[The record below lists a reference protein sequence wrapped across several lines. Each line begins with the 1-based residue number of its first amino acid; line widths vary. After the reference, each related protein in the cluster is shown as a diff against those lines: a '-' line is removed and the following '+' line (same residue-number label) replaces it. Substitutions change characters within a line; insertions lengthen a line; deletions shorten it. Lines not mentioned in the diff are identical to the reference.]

1 MADLLLQER
10 LQPSLL
16 DRLTDEDPSITKES
30 RQKRVMS
37 VSTLRDVM
45 LRDLGW
51 LMNATSHPLLKDAK
65 KFPHTSHSVLNFGRP
80 DLTGKT
86 LRDADLDQVES
97 ELKQA
102 ILDFEPRILASTLT
116 VRISMEKGRHATRNL
131 RFEIEGSLWCQ
142 PVPLKLFLK
151 TAVDLESGET
161 EITSLAF

>member
-16 DRLTDEDPSITKES
+16 DRLMDDDPASTKES

-51 LMNATSHPLLKDAK
+51 LMNATSHPLLKDTE
-65 KFPHTSHSVLNFGRP
+65 KFPHASRSVLNFGKP

-86 LRDADLDQVES
+86 IRDEDLDQIES
-97 ELKQA
+97 DLKRA
-102 ILDFEPRILASTLT
+102 ILNYEPRILRETLS
-116 VRISMEKGRHATRNL
+116 VRITFEKGEKATRNL
-131 RFEIEGSLWCQ
+131 KFEIEGSLWCQ
-142 PVPLKLFLK
+142 PTPLKLYMK
-151 TAVDLESGET
+151 TAVDLDTGDVQIS
-161 EITSLAF
+161 SLAF